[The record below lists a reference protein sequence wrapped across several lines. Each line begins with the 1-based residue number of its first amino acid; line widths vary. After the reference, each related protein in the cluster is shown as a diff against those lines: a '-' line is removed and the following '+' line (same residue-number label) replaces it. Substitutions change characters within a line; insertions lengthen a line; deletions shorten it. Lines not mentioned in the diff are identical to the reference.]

1 MRATPARGVRV
12 DATFFR
18 LDYENQ
24 IIPSSVAGGIGAT
37 LTNAGET
44 LHQGFEFSSQLE
56 TGTLF
61 RSEHDVRLRVAY
73 TALPDARFVGTRL
86 SSIPGFAQVSVSGN
100 RLPYAPEHTLTASLG
115 YIHPS
120 GLLTTVEAV
129 SVSSQF
135 GDDLNT
141 VVGTADGQRGLIPE
155 STLWN
160 ATLNYKLRVG
170 PTVFF
175 TVKNLFDRMV
185 IVDRTRGLLPGIP
198 RLVQAGVSFT
208 F

>member
-1 MRATPARGVRV
+1 VRTTPITGVRL

-44 LHQGFEFSSQLE
+44 LHQGFELTGQLE
-56 TGTLF
+56 TGTLL
-61 RSEHDVRLRVAY
+61 RSEHDLRLRVAY
-73 TALPDARFVGTRL
+73 TALPEAKFVGTRF
-86 SSIPGFAQVSVSGN
+86 SSIPGFAQVNVSGN
-100 RLPYAPEHTLTASLG
+100 RLPYAPKHMLTASLG

-120 GLLTTVEAV
+120 GLMTIVEAV

-141 VVGTADGQRGLIPE
+141 VTGTPDGQRGLIPE

-160 ATLNYKLRVG
+160 ATMNYKL
-170 PTVFF
+170 PLDATVFV
-175 TVKNLFDRMV
+175 TVKNLFDRTV
-185 IVDRTRGLLPGIP
+185 VVDRSRGLLPGIP
-198 RLVQAGVSFT
+198 RLVQTGVSFA